1 MCGLHANSSGWY
13 GNQVSNVQIPGPWGQ
28 SEPKEPSK
36 NRDFY
41 IDTFLTKCAPKEKNF
56 TKFRIKAIKF
66 PINFGAG
73 LEGPL
78 PEKKKRDISPIKY

>member
-1 MCGLHANSSGWY
+1 MTQYALLKAHCSLQFTFLFPMRGLRANSSGWY

-41 IDTFLTKCAPKEKNF
+41 IDTFLA
-56 TKFRIKAIKF
+56 
-66 PINFGAG
+66 
-73 LEGPL
+73 
-78 PEKKKRDISPIKY
+78 

>member
-1 MCGLHANSSGWY
+1 MRGLRANSSGWY

-41 IDTFLTKCAPKEKNF
+41 IDTFLA
-56 TKFRIKAIKF
+56 
-66 PINFGAG
+66 
-73 LEGPL
+73 
-78 PEKKKRDISPIKY
+78 